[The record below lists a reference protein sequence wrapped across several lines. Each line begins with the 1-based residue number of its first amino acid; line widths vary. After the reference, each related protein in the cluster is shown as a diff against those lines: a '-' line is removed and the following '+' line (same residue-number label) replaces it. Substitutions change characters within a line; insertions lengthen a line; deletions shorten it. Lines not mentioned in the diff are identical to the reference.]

1 MDRRKIELYAAGG
14 AELVKSY
21 LGLNNAHLHARQP
34 DGSWTLHQIAIHM
47 MDSDLIASDRMKRIA
62 CMDKPLLCGYDET
75 AFSNLPGSNQLN
87 AITACDLFQENRD
100 MTATI
105 LRALPDAAFQRVG
118 IHTESGKVSLE
129 EMIDKYI
136 DHLRHHLLFIA
147 KKRAKLE
154 GQDSIPSVP
163 PDVQP
168 AELREFHT

>member
-14 AELVKSY
+14 DELVKAY
-21 LGLNNAHLHARQP
+21 LGLSNAHLHAKQP

-47 MDSDLIASDRMKRIA
+47 LDSDLIGSDRMKRIA
-62 CMDKPLLCGYDET
+62 CMDIPLLCGYDET

-87 AITACDLFQENRD
+87 PFTACNLFQKNRD

-105 LRALPDAAFQRVG
+105 LHALPDAAFQRVG

-147 KKRAKLE
+147 KKRVKLE
-154 GQDSIPSVP
+154 GRDSIPSVP
-163 PDVQP
+163 PDVPP
-168 AELREFHT
+168 AELQEFRT